1 MMRYLQFLGVFLA
14 GAAVAHWAPRSQA
27 WQETKAKA
35 PEWKSSAVFAVRKA
49 GENEVS
55 ASTRRVG
62 VEIFK
67 DETTGTWLFVSETG
81 DIAVAPAK

>member
-1 MMRYLQFLGVFLA
+1 MRYLQFFGVFLA

-27 WQETKAKA
+27 LQENKAKA
-35 PEWKSSAVFAVRKA
+35 PEWKSSAVIAVRKA
-49 GENEVS
+49 GENEVGPG
-55 ASTRRVG
+55 TRRVG

-67 DETTGTWLFVSETG
+67 DEATGTWLFVSETG

>member
-1 MMRYLQFLGVFLA
+1 MRYLQFMGIFLA

-27 WQETKAKA
+27 LQENKPKA
-35 PEWKSSAVFAVRKA
+35 PEWKSSAVIAVRKA
-49 GENEVS
+49 GENEVN
-55 ASTRRVG
+55 ATTRRVG